1 MTVRAAFPHFNNSSL
16 LIDKP
21 FDVYLSD
28 FVVNCVATFI
38 FYGDLVVLG
47 KNLFHGDLDV
57 VIPNVFVPANIP
69 DQVFGKSLVGSNAK
83 HMEKQELQITNTH
96 RAIVLRITMVLEII
110 SEPFSKS
117 AIESR
122 FWRWIP
128 VSWFYSDVY
137 NKYLTAHNIYY
148 VKFCI
153 CINRLY
159 KQFV

>member
-1 MTVRAAFPHFNNSSL
+1 
-16 LIDKP
+16 
-21 FDVYLSD
+21 
-28 FVVNCVATFI
+28 
-38 FYGDLVVLG
+38 
-47 KNLFHGDLDV
+47 
-57 VIPNVFVPANIP
+57 
-69 DQVFGKSLVGSNAK
+69 
-83 HMEKQELQITNTH
+83 MEKQELQITNTH

-153 CINRLY
+153 
-159 KQFV
+159 